1 MRSAPAIQPKRS
13 STRQRSAAA
22 KSRTAPPKSSA
33 SLRSRGRSEMPT
45 ETAKTWVRC
54 WLGAAALRR
63 RRARPSRH
71 GRIQG
76 TADSPEPK
84 QRVLANPRGRFAAKN
99 HRQLKNHR
107 YTQSRRS
114 PPALPPRIS
123 CAATRGASC
132 PLDPLPAVQGWSAL
146 SRPGPPVKNGPGL
159 SSLRLVAPPA
169 CLVGGAARTMR
180 RSCERNLRPPSP
192 PARRRLA
199 GPPTRRR
206 WRSLRRPAHV
216 ERDAIRRGPGGP
228 VGGSSRPRLVRGCG
242 QSSASGTCPR
252 PAPASGMLRARA
264 SPPDGPR
271 GKPAARFRPRRR
283 RPRALRTA
291 ATKIV
296 RRAAGTGLLR
306 GQTMERGSSS
316 GTAAPDPAWGLP
328 PQTPQPRKATTPA
341 NRKPAYARPEKS
353 RADLRSGNAA
363 SSIHVVAWQSRAL
376 GPLLCDIEDSGSGPR
391 VACGPLRCAPPLT
404 AMRGGTMKTPR
415 SSPSCGGCSQP
426 VARLHLTLTCSP
438 IEPGVCR
445 RWRFCSLLCLQA
457 WCATQRALTPP
468 S

>member
-1 MRSAPAIQPKRS
+1 
-13 STRQRSAAA
+13 
-22 KSRTAPPKSSA
+22 
-33 SLRSRGRSEMPT
+33 
-45 ETAKTWVRC
+45 
-54 WLGAAALRR
+54 
-63 RRARPSRH
+63 
-71 GRIQG
+71 
-76 TADSPEPK
+76 
-84 QRVLANPRGRFAAKN
+84 
-99 HRQLKNHR
+99 
-107 YTQSRRS
+107 
-114 PPALPPRIS
+114 
-123 CAATRGASC
+123 
-132 PLDPLPAVQGWSAL
+132 
-146 SRPGPPVKNGPGL
+146 
-159 SSLRLVAPPA
+159 
-169 CLVGGAARTMR
+169 MR

-199 GPPTRRR
+199 PPTRRR

-252 PAPASGMLRARA
+252 PAPAAGASGAGH
-264 SPPDGPR
+264 PPDGAGGNRRQGSGREDQAPR
-271 GKPAARFRPRRR
+271 PPHRRDKDC
-283 RPRALRTA
+283 PKSKSQA
-291 ATKIV
+291 
-296 RRAAGTGLLR
+296 LR